1 MLLQNNGSALPL
13 ASAKGST
20 KGDAP
25 AKIIAV
31 IGELAANSA
40 FLMGG
45 KTDYCPES
53 TVTLLAGIT
62 TRASAS
68 GGAWTVTS
76 ETSGDAAHA
85 VALAQA
91 ADHVIVVRGGI
102 QGAEGKDRTVITLN
116 NKLDRMDATIAALKA
131 AKLAPSKMTL
141 AVVTGESVALEE
153 YIGDYASIVFAI
165 EGGQA
170 AGTALAEVLFGDISP
185 SGMLPFTMY
194 VEVTPN

>member
-1 MLLQNNGSALPL
+1 M
-13 ASAKGST
+13 
-20 KGDAP
+20 
-25 AKIIAV
+25 
-31 IGELAANSA
+31 
-40 FLMGG
+40 
-45 KTDYCPES
+45 
-53 TVTLLAGIT
+53 
-62 TRASAS
+62 
-68 GGAWTVTS
+68 
-76 ETSGDAAHA
+76 
-85 VALAQA
+85 
-91 ADHVIVVRGGI
+91 RGGI

-116 NKLDRMDATIAALKA
+116 NKLDRMDATIAALEA

-153 YIGDYASIVFAI
+153 YISDYASIVFAI